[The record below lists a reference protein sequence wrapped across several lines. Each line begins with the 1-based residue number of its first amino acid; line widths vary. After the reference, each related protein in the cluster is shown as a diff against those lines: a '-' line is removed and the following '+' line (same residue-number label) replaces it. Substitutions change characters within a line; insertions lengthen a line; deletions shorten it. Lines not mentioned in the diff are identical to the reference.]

1 MIELEKHAGVTR
13 VMMSSAMSRA
23 AGYQVSAYLTGG
35 ILIDCGFPGVGYDM
49 ARFLDDRRP
58 LGVIITHHHEDHA
71 GNVELIARG
80 RLPILAGADTLS
92 ALRTARRI
100 SLYRRVVWGGP
111 PQLVSPV
118 TPLDASEKGL
128 ELIHLPGHSP
138 DHNVVWDAERRIL
151 FSSDLFLGV
160 KVRVAFPSEEPR
172 LLARSV
178 RKAAL
183 LGPRVM
189 FDSHRGL
196 VPDPANAL
204 AAKADWMEATIGTIE
219 RKISEGWEDRAIAR
233 AVLGHESLVHY
244 VSAGKLS
251 RINYVRS
258 IRETMNDVC

>member
-1 MIELEKHAGVTR
+1 MR
-13 VMMSSAMSRA
+13 
-23 AGYQVSAYLTGG
+23 
-35 ILIDCGFPGVGYDM
+35 FPGVGYDM
-49 ARFLDDRRP
+49 ARFSTTVPVRGDHLTSRDHGERDSSRAAVCPFLRAQHFRR
-58 LGVIITHHHEDHA
+58 
-71 GNVELIARG
+71 
-80 RLPILAGADTLS
+80 S
-92 ALRTARRI
+92 TARRI

-178 RKAAL
+178 RKAAM

-189 FDSHRGL
+189 FSTSPRV
-196 VPDPANAL
+196 VPDPSNAPPQSRL
-204 AAKADWMEATIGTIE
+204 DG
-219 RKISEGWEDRAIAR
+219 GDDRDDRTENQRRLEKTAR
-233 AVLGHESLVHY
+233 
-244 VSAGKLS
+244 
-251 RINYVRS
+251 
-258 IRETMNDVC
+258 